1 MSNNLTKVIS
11 LPSASLIQKQARAQ
25 TVHANSVG
33 VMSTNANVIMQEL
46 ESSLENRSSDLDDY
60 QGPKVQTLEPMMIHG
75 TGQKLKPKEIS
86 KKLSPKSTN
95 VNKKIIYTYES
106 KTGGDD
112 ASKVKKGLHQHGFSS
127 HSGTTQSNVNESS
140 KFVTLDPPTSPLTTV

>member
-1 MSNNLTKVIS
+1 MSNNLSKVIS
-11 LPSASLIQKQARAQ
+11 LPSASSALIQKLARAQ
-25 TVHANSVG
+25 TVQTNSVG
-33 VMSTNANVIMQEL
+33 VMSTNANVIMHEL

-86 KKLSPKSTN
+86 KKLSPKTTN

-106 KTGGDD
+106 KTSGDD
-112 ASKVKKGLHQHGFSS
+112 GSKVKKG
-127 HSGTTQSNVNESS
+127 
-140 KFVTLDPPTSPLTTV
+140 